1 MKREKSCEKIS
12 EGNVK
17 MLCNVRQRM
26 WWNENRKLKGG
37 TEWKRRKGRKGGGM
51 KTYVNT
57 CCYTWESTSVRGS
70 LSETAY
76 SVADK
81 AKKTFLTPR
90 NDVWRQFY
98 CAFHSVGRFE
108 IQARILLCPNEPP
121 KVRLEGEEVG
131 GDV

>member
-1 MKREKSCEKIS
+1 MQRTTKDVVERKQK
-12 EGNVK
+12 VK
-17 MLCNVRQRM
+17 GWYRV
-26 WWNENRKLKGG
+26 EEAKGAQ
-37 TEWKRRKGRKGGGM
+37 GGM

-81 AKKTFLTPR
+81 AKKTSLTPR